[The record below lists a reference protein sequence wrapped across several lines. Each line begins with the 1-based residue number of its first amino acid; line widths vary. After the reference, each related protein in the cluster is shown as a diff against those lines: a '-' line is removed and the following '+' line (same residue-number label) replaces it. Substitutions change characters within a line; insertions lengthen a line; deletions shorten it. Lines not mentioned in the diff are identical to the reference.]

1 MKYSQNGNGNVYRF
15 VQQNCLDVFSKVCQS
30 PTQGTRFEFGRNDLH
45 RPMRIEIFGG
55 PTTDRIGITKG
66 KRSTA
71 TATSAGSTNATTIWW
86 IKDNNNKHINII

>member
-1 MKYSQNGNGNVYRF
+1 
-15 VQQNCLDVFSKVCQS
+15 
-30 PTQGTRFEFGRNDLH
+30 
-45 RPMRIEIFGG
+45 MRIEIFGG